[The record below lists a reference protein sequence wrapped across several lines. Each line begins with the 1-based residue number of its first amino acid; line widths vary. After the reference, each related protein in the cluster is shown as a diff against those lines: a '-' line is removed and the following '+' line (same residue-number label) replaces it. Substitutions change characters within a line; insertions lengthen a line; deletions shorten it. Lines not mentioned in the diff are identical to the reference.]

1 MRTGTFLGICG
12 FIAGILVLFFQV
24 FIAWIGL
31 RIPYIDFLIFKVI
44 EFAIFV
50 PIVTVILYPFNQ
62 KFKLWRKIRGRDID
76 AEEKYE
82 SESGFVSLTEK

>member
-12 FIAGILVLFFQV
+12 FVAGILVLFFQI
-24 FIAWIGL
+24 FLAWIGL

-44 EFAIFV
+44 EFVIFA
-50 PIVTVILYPFNQ
+50 PIVAVILFPINQ
-62 KFKLWRKIRGRDID
+62 RVRLWRKSRGRDIE

-82 SESGFVSLTEK
+82 SKSGFISLTEK